1 MVADLLRRENALS
14 QEAIVLSMS
23 VLTFVMFA
31 LLIPGFLSPANIAAL
46 IQNVSV
52 LGIIATGMAITIIGR
67 GIDLS
72 LVATAAIGV
81 GWMIVLL
88 NAGVPPLLT
97 IVAAIGFCLCVG
109 VLNGFAITYLDIPPI
124 FTTLAMGTIVYG
136 FGKYFLIPADV
147 NYFGS
152 DWKWV
157 TDLAVARPFG
167 IPVPVI
173 IFALVALT
181 AHLFLTYVTEGRF
194 VYAAGD
200 NPATARTT
208 GISIRRLTLMTY
220 MLSAIT
226 ALIGGLLMALV
237 VAGMNTRIVSS
248 TMVYDVILVAV
259 LGGVALSGGR
269 GGIKSVVVGTVLI
282 GTLLN
287 GMTMLD
293 LDFTTQN
300 IIKAVTLLIALIID
314 SFVNPKDEQTGRQGD
329 I

>member
-1 MVADLLRRENALS
+1 MIADLLRREKGFS
-14 QEAIVLSMS
+14 QEAIVLSMAT
-23 VLTFVMFA
+23 LTFVLFA

-72 LVATAAIGV
+72 LVATAAISV
-81 GWMIVLL
+81 GWLIVQL
-88 NAGVPPLLT
+88 NAGVSPPWALFTAL
-97 IVAAIGFCLCVG
+97 GFCLCVG
-109 VLNGFAITYLDIPPI
+109 LLNGFAVAYLEVPPI

-152 DWKWV
+152 DWKWL
-157 TDLAVARPFG
+157 TDLAVARPLG
-167 IPVPVI
+167 VPVPVV
-173 IFALVALT
+173 IFGLVALI
-181 AHLFLTYVTEGRF
+181 AHLFLKYTTQGRF

-208 GISIRRLTLMTY
+208 GIAVRWLTLLTY
-220 MLSAIT
+220 MLSAIS

-237 VAGMNTRIVSS
+237 VAGMNTRIASS

-300 IIKAVTLLIALIID
+300 IIKAVTLLAALIID

>member
-1 MVADLLRRENALS
+1 MVARLLGRGTPLS
-14 QEAIVLSMS
+14 QEAIVLSMA
-23 VLTFVMFA
+23 VVTFVVFA
-31 LLIPGFLSPANIAAL
+31 LLIPGFLSPANIASL

-52 LGIIATGMAITIIGR
+52 LGIIATGMAVTIIGR

-72 LVATAAIGV
+72 LVATAAISV
-81 GWMIVLL
+81 GWLIVQL
-88 NAGVPPLLT
+88 NAGVPAPLALL
-97 IVAAIGFCLCVG
+97 VSLAFCLCVG
-109 VLNGFAITYLDIPPI
+109 LFNGFAIAYLEVPPI

-147 NYFGS
+147 NYFGN
-152 DWKWV
+152 DWKWL

-167 IPVPVI
+167 VPAPVI
-173 IFALVALT
+173 VFALVALI
-181 AHLFLTYVTEGRF
+181 AHLFLKYVTEGRF
-194 VYAAGD
+194 IYAAGD

-208 GISIRRLTLMTY
+208 GISVRWLTLLTY
-220 MLSAIT
+220 MLSAT
-226 ALIGGLLMALV
+226 VALVGGLLMALV
-237 VAGMNTRIVSS
+237 VAGMNTRIASS

-300 IIKAVTLLIALIID
+300 IIKAVTLLIALIVD